1 MAMDVTPVSG
11 RRFGLTADT
20 HDDLVDWP
28 AVLAALKAAW
38 GPVDGVLHCGDVT
51 TAAALEGLASAG
63 PVYATRS
70 DGDPP
75 AAPPTL
81 TDGPRVLTLDG
92 VRVGL
97 TFALPEDATQPG
109 GAARL
114 FGGPVA
120 ACIFGGTHAASI
132 AEAAGVLFV
141 NPGSPSLAKT
151 CTAAILTLG
160 RGRPSAE
167 IVEIRSA

>member
-1 MAMDVTPVSG
+1 MDETAVSG

-28 AVLAALKAAW
+28 AILAALKAGW
-38 GPVDGVLHCGDVT
+38 GGVDAILHCGDIT
-51 TAAALEGLASAG
+51 REAALDALAGVA

-75 AAPPTL
+75 QAAPRL
-81 TDGPRVLTLDG
+81 TDGPRVLSVDG

-97 TFALPEDATQPG
+97 IFNLPEDAASAE
-109 GAARL
+109 GAAKL

-120 ACIFGGTHAASI
+120 ACVFGGTHAAEVS
-132 AEAAGVLFV
+132 ERGGVLFV

-151 CTAAILTLG
+151 RTAAVLTLEAG
-160 RGRPSAE
+160 RASAQ
-167 IVEIRSA
+167 IVPIG